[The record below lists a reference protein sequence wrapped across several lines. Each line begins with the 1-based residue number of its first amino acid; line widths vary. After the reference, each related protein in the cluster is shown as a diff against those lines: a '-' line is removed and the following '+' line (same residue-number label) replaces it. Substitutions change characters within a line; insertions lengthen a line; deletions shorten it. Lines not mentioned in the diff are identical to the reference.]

1 MHIYKTRLKVL
12 LRSRALIFWTL
23 IFPIV
28 LGTLFNLA
36 FSNIM
41 SSEKFNPIKV
51 GIVENDNYS
60 NLHGLDTMIDGIS
73 QDNDDQVL
81 EVSYYKTEDEVKEAL
96 EANDITGYYI
106 VTDDINIVVKK
117 NGMEETIMKYI
128 VDSYNQT
135 YSVITNIIM
144 FNAGQYKEEMIS
156 ELNSNT
162 NYFEAVS
169 IGNLDVTV
177 LYFYTLI
184 GMVCL
189 YGGFFGVN
197 AVNETEANL
206 SKKAARLSIAPTNK
220 LKNLICALL
229 AGFTIQF
236 IEALLLFLYLIYIL
250 NIDFGDQIPYVILM
264 LFVGSMAGITM
275 GTLIGVSNKKDENMK
290 TGIVLSI
297 TMACSFLAG
306 MMMEDIKYII
316 AEKAPLLGKINPV
329 TMITDGLYSLY
340 YYDNLDRYFYNI
352 ISLIIFSIVMIAGAY
367 LFIRRKKYDSI

>member
-12 LRSRALIFWTL
+12 LRTKVLIFWTL

-28 LGTLFNLA
+28 LGTLFNVA

-41 SSEKFNPIKV
+41 ESEKFNPIKV
-51 GIVENDNYS
+51 GIVQNDNYS
-60 NLHGLDTMIDGIS
+60 NLAGLETMINGIS

-81 EVSYYKTEDEVKEAL
+81 DVSYYKTEDDVKEAL
-96 EANDITGYYI
+96 EANEIKGYYI
-106 VTDDINIVVKK
+106 VTDDIDIVVKK
-117 NGMEETIMKYI
+117 NGMEETIMKYV

-162 NYFEAVS
+162 NYFQAVS
-169 IGNLDVTV
+169 IGNLDMTV

-184 GMVCL
+184 GMVCM

-220 LKNLICALL
+220 LKNLLCALL
-229 AGFTIQF
+229 AGFTIQ
-236 IEALLLFLYLIYIL
+236 IMEALILFLYLIYVL
-250 NIDFGDQIPYVILM
+250 NIDFGDQIPYVLLM
-264 LFVGSMAGITM
+264 LFVGSMAGLTM

-290 TGIVLSI
+290 TGIVLSV

-306 MMMEDIKYII
+306 MMMEDMKYII
-316 AEKAPLLGKINPV
+316 AEKAPLLAKINPV

-340 YYDNLDRYFYNI
+340 YYDNLDRFFYNI
-352 ISLIIFSIVMIAGAY
+352 ISLIIFSIIMIAAAY

>member
-12 LRSRALIFWTL
+12 LRTKVLIFWTL

-28 LGTLFNLA
+28 LGTLFNVA

-41 SSEKFNPIKV
+41 ESEKFNPIKV
-51 GIVENDNYS
+51 GIVQNDNYS
-60 NLHGLDTMIDGIS
+60 NLAGLETMINGIS

-81 EVSYYKTEDEVKEAL
+81 DVSYYKTEDDVKEAL
-96 EANDITGYYI
+96 EANEIKGYYI
-106 VTDDINIVVKK
+106 VTDDIDIVVKK
-117 NGMEETIMKYI
+117 NGMEETIMKYV

-162 NYFEAVS
+162 NYFQAVS
-169 IGNLDVTV
+169 IGNLDMTV

-184 GMVCL
+184 GMVCM

-220 LKNLICALL
+220 LKNLLCALL
-229 AGFTIQF
+229 AGFTIQI
-236 IEALLLFLYLIYIL
+236 IEALILFLYLIYVL
-250 NIDFGDQIPYVILM
+250 NIDFGDQIPYVLLM
-264 LFVGSMAGITM
+264 LFVGSMAGLTM

-290 TGIVLSI
+290 TGIVLSV

-316 AEKAPLLGKINPV
+316 AEKAPLLAKINPV

-340 YYDNLDRYFYNI
+340 YYDNLDRFFYNI
-352 ISLIIFSIVMIAGAY
+352 ISLIIFSIIMIAAAY

>member
-12 LRSRALIFWTL
+12 LRTKVLIFWTL

-28 LGTLFNLA
+28 LGTLFNVA

-41 SSEKFNPIKV
+41 ESEKFNPIKV
-51 GIVENDNYS
+51 GIVQNDNYS
-60 NLHGLDTMIDGIS
+60 NLAGLETMINGIS

-81 EVSYYKTEDEVKEAL
+81 DVSYYKTEDDVKEAL
-96 EANDITGYYI
+96 EANEIKGYYI
-106 VTDDINIVVKK
+106 VTDDIDIVVKK
-117 NGMEETIMKYI
+117 NGMEETIMKYV

-162 NYFEAVS
+162 NYFQAVS
-169 IGNLDVTV
+169 IGNLDMTV

-184 GMVCL
+184 GMVCM

-220 LKNLICALL
+220 LKNLLCALL
-229 AGFTIQF
+229 AGFTIQI
-236 IEALLLFLYLIYIL
+236 IEALILFLYLIYVL
-250 NIDFGDQIPYVILM
+250 NIDFGDQIPYVLLM
-264 LFVGSMAGITM
+264 LFVGSMAGLTM

-290 TGIVLSI
+290 TGIVLSV

-316 AEKAPLLGKINPV
+316 AEKAPLLAKINPV

-340 YYDNLDRYFYNI
+340 YYDNLDRFFYNI
-352 ISLIIFSIVMIAGAY
+352 ISLIIFSIIMITAAY

>member
-236 IEALLLFLYLIYIL
+236 IEALLLFLYLIYVL

>member
-1 MHIYKTRLKVL
+1 M
-12 LRSRALIFWTL
+12 IFWTL

-28 LGTLFNLA
+28 LGTLFNIA

-51 GIVENDNYS
+51 GIVENDNYF
-60 NLHGLDTMIDGIS
+60 NLLGLEAMIDGIS

-81 EVSYYKTEDEVKEAL
+81 DVSYYKTEDEVKEAL
-96 EANDITGYYI
+96 EANNITGYYI
-106 VTDDINIVVKK
+106 INDDIDIVVKK

-162 NYFEAVS
+162 NYFKAVS

-220 LKNLICALL
+220 LKNLLCALL
-229 AGFTIQF
+229 AGFTIQI
-236 IEALLLFLYLIYIL
+236 IEALILFLYLILVL
-250 NIDFGDQIPYVILM
+250 NIDFGNQIPYVILM

-290 TGIVLSI
+290 TGIVLSV

-306 MMMEDIKYII
+306 MMMEDMKYII

-340 YYDNLDRYFYNI
+340 YYDSLDRFFYNI
-352 ISLIIFSIVMIAGAY
+352 ISLIIFSMVMIAGTY

>member
-12 LRSRALIFWTL
+12 LRTKVLIFWTL

-28 LGTLFNLA
+28 LGTLFNVA

-41 SSEKFNPIKV
+41 ESEKFNPIKV
-51 GIVENDNYS
+51 GIVQNDNYS
-60 NLHGLDTMIDGIS
+60 NLAGLETMINGIS

-81 EVSYYKTEDEVKEAL
+81 DVSYYKTEDDVKEAL
-96 EANDITGYYI
+96 EANEITGYYI
-106 VTDDINIVVKK
+106 VTDDIDIVVKK
-117 NGMEETIMKYI
+117 NGMEETIMKYV

-162 NYFEAVS
+162 NYFQAVS
-169 IGNLDVTV
+169 IGNLDMTV

-184 GMVCL
+184 GMVCM

-220 LKNLICALL
+220 LKNLLCALL
-229 AGFTIQF
+229 AGFTIQI
-236 IEALLLFLYLIYIL
+236 IEALILFLYLIYVL
-250 NIDFGDQIPYVILM
+250 NIDFGDQIPYVLLM
-264 LFVGSMAGITM
+264 LFVGSMAGLTM

-290 TGIVLSI
+290 TGIVLSV

-316 AEKAPLLGKINPV
+316 AEKAPLLAKINPV

-340 YYDNLDRYFYNI
+340 YYDNLDRFFYNI
-352 ISLIIFSIVMIAGAY
+352 ISLIIFSIIMITAAY

>member
-51 GIVENDNYS
+51 GIVENDNYF

-81 EVSYYKTEDEVKEAL
+81 DVSYYKTEDEVKEAL

-236 IEALLLFLYLIYIL
+236 IEALLLFLYLIYVL